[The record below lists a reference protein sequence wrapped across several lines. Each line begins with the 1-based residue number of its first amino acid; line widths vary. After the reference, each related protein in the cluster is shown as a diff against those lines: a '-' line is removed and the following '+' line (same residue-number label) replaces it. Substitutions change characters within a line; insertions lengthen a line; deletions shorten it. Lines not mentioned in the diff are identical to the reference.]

1 MTKKSFRDQF
11 TSAQLRAMQKAA
23 GEVKQRL
30 YGFVSAVVDDT
41 PVKDGGLRGSWQIQ
55 KSPDL
60 IQDNLP
66 EDPSGAATK
75 QRLFTKIRYLPIHQ
89 DWDIYF
95 GNGKPYAQKIEYEGY
110 SKQAPNGM
118 LRKNIA
124 RGGQAFSG
132 FKLGSFDK

>member
-1 MTKKSFRDQF
+1 MAKKSFRDQF

-95 GNGKPYAQKIEYEGY
+95 GNGKPYDQNIDYDVSSNPARY
-110 SKQAPNGM
+110 GM
-118 LRKNIA
+118 LSKNIE
-124 RGGQAFSG
+124 RG
-132 FKLGSFDK
+132 